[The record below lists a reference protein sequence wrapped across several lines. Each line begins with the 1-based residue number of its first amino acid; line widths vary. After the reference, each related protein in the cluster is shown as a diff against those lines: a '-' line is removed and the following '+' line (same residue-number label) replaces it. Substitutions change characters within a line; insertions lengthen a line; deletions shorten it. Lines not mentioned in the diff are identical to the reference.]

1 MSGLLATEHV
11 AALFVIAVTTVGL
24 VVAARKRPGEW
35 LKVLAVVLVVDE
47 VSWWVYLL
55 FGGVPGSRFAQSLP
69 LQLCDVAILVTAAAL
84 WTRNRLAV
92 EVSYF
97 WGLAGTIQALFTP
110 DVPQH
115 FPSYPYFQYYI
126 AHGGVVAASLIL
138 VVGMRLHPRPWAVVR
153 VAGLT
158 IAYAALVGITDA
170 VTGANYMY
178 LRSKPPSPTLL
189 DVLGP
194 WPLYIFS
201 ATLIAF
207 VLFAILD
214 APFTLRRALSS
225 GQRGAEA
232 LR

>member
-194 WPLYIFS
+194 WPVYIFS

-214 APFTLRRALSS
+214 APFALRRALSS
-225 GQRGAEA
+225 GQRGVEA

>member
-69 LQLCDVAILVTAAAL
+69 LQLCDVAILITAAAL

-194 WPLYIFS
+194 WPVYIFS

>member
-69 LQLCDVAILVTAAAL
+69 LQLCDVAILITAAAL

-214 APFTLRRALSS
+214 APFALRRVLSS

-232 LR
+232 FR

>member
-194 WPLYIFS
+194 WPVYIFS

-225 GQRGAEA
+225 GQRGVEA